1 MDARDKAVSL
11 KQAYTERVK
20 LRADSQREVNDL
32 LQRKS
37 AWTGPDVLRFTELV
51 QQEHTN
57 EQEENRAKLAMDAAE
72 EAVEKG
78 FSGASFSLS
87 LFFCARSRL
96 ILAQSSC
103 RRSSSGTTK
112 SRCGA
117 TRCAPSRSPS
127 LAPSS
132 RT

>member
-37 AWTGPDVLRFTELV
+37 AWTGPDVVRFTELV

-57 EQEENRAKLAMDAAE
+57 EQEESRAKAAMDQAE

-78 FSGASFSLS
+78 FSGASPLP
-87 LFFCARSRL
+87 LERAEDKL
-96 ILAQSSC
+96 
-103 RRSSSGTTK
+103 G
-112 SRCGA
+112 
-117 TRCAPSRSPS
+117 
-127 LAPSS
+127 
-132 RT
+132 

>member
-1 MDARDKAVSL
+1 MNAREKALSL
-11 KQAYTERVK
+11 KQAYTERVR

-57 EQEENRAKLAMDAAE
+57 EQEEAKAKQAMYAAE

-78 FSGASFSLS
+78 FSGTLSSRRCSATLQSLTP
-87 LFFCARSRL
+87 LADL
-96 ILAQSSC
+96 MQAILERYHEEQVWSDKV
-103 RRSSSGTTK
+103 R
-112 SRCGA
+112 
-117 TRCAPSRSPS
+117 S
-127 LAPSS
+127 LA
-132 RT
+132 